1 MTIRPWLPTAGVLGA
16 FLLLQP
22 LRPLFFWLAGEGSG
36 FQLFL
41 AMRVAVLG
49 CAIVV
54 AARSTL
60 AFDWTPRPVPMAV
73 KGADPLLTLRGFAC
87 LIVLI
92 GHGTA
97 VVFSPADASELIR
110 NNSPFRLAMVC
121 PWLGVWIFFVLS
133 GYLMGKGFYGGR
145 YEISRAG
152 ILRFYANRLLRIAP
166 VYWVAILIVAVIQ
179 ARGVFQPE
187 NLLGF
192 LSSLLFF
199 QSTEMPFVVIG
210 ALWSVQ
216 TEIVFYLIVPFLFA
230 ALATLINRGASPVW
244 LLVAFLAFGLAY
256 RITALVLGKLAGV
269 SIWNAV
275 ICVPTIANIGLFAT
289 GVLTNW
295 LIAHH
300 GKQISARFVAT
311 GIFTALFVAGAL
323 LFSASRIVDGRLQL
337 QALVILGP
345 TVTAILTS
353 IAIMA
358 LEAERSHGVFV
369 RMTQWFG
376 ILTYSIYVV
385 HEPIYNAVRASAPEW
400 LSEGQSLIFTTLAMI
415 SAVGVGAIVYLAVER
430 PFDALKRTDG
440 RSRRDEVSG
449 HVPKTTELLVTAP
462 N

>member
-1 MTIRPWLPTAGVLGA
+1 VLGA

-22 LRPLFFWLAGEGSG
+22 LRPLFFWLAGEASG

-41 AMRVAVLG
+41 AVRVAVLG

-60 AFDWTPRPVPMAV
+60 AFDWKPRAVPIAA

-97 VVFSPADASELIR
+97 IVFSPAEFSELIR
-110 NNSPFRLAMVC
+110 NDSPFRLAMVC

-145 YEISRAG
+145 YEVSRAG
-152 ILRFYANRLLRIAP
+152 IVRFYFNRLLRIGP
-166 VYWVAILIVAVIQ
+166 VYWTAILIVAAIL
-179 ARGVFQPE
+179 ARRVFQPE

-199 QSTEMPFVVIG
+199 QSNEMPFVVIG

-216 TEIVFYLIVPFLFA
+216 TEIVFYLVVPFLFA
-230 ALATLINRGASPVW
+230 ALATLINRGARPVW
-244 LLVAFLAFGLAY
+244 LLAAFLAFGIAY
-256 RITALVLGKLAGV
+256 RIAALLLGKLAGV

-289 GVLTNW
+289 GILTNW

-300 GKQISARFVAT
+300 GKQMSVRFVAT
-311 GIFTALFVAGAL
+311 GICAALFVVGAL
-323 LFSASRIVDGRLQL
+323 LFSASRIADGKLQL
-337 QALVILGP
+337 EALVILGP
-345 TVTAILTS
+345 TVAAILTS

-358 LEAERSHGVFV
+358 VETEPSHGVFV

-385 HEPIYNAVRASAPEW
+385 HEPIYNAVRALAPEW
-400 LSEGQSLIFTTLAMI
+400 LSASQSLIFTTLAMI
-415 SAVGVGAIVYLAVER
+415 SAVALA
-430 PFDALKRTDG
+430 
-440 RSRRDEVSG
+440 RSFISPSNVRSM
-449 HVPKTTELLVTAP
+449 H
-462 N
+462 